1 MLGDSNPSD
10 RESSYVLKK
19 IMIYFWDVSFMEQ
32 VSQYMYNYALILQIG
47 PKNSTCSGVPI
58 DISFL
63 GGGTPSRHDKAWF
76 RARNLEH
83 SIGYLKRPDLDGPWH
98 VCG

>member
-1 MLGDSNPSD
+1 
-10 RESSYVLKK
+10 
-19 IMIYFWDVSFMEQ
+19 MEQ

-47 PKNSTCSGVPI
+47 PKKQHVQGVPI

-63 GGGTPSRHDKAWF
+63 GGGTPSPHDKAWF
-76 RARNLEH
+76 RARNWNMKDWLPE
-83 SIGYLKRPDLDGPWH
+83 KPDVDDHGMT